1 MANSARVVVQVKSG
15 ALAPLFCGL
24 DTGGWLD
31 VVVVFW
37 GHDGHN
43 RRATGMQRVLALP
56 LVPPGSLRAA
66 AVVPESQPAMRRLRT
81 CMYTTHPHIH
91 TSTHPHIH
99 TYPHAHSYTHMH
111 TYIYTCHAQ
120 APWRR
125 QTPGLSWMRW
135 GCQKTMDPKHAKQG
149 ICSAAQHPR
158 TRPWCVQRTA
168 GCCPGYISSHVLGQ
182 VLCPKACRPPAG
194 ASNGT
199 ASE

>member
-81 CMYTTHPHIH
+81 CMYTTLHYTSTHPHVH
-91 TSTHPHIH
+91 TSTHPHVPTCSFIH
-99 TYPHAHSYTHMH
+99 AYAHIHIHMPRPGALATSDPRPQLDAVGLPEDDGPQACETGHLQCSPTSTHPAMVR
-111 TYIYTCHAQ
+111 AKDRGLL
-120 APWRR
+120 PWIHKFPC
-125 QTPGLSWMRW
+125 TGASPMPEGVP
-135 GCQKTMDPKHAKQG
+135 T
-149 ICSAAQHPR
+149 
-158 TRPWCVQRTA
+158 
-168 GCCPGYISSHVLGQ
+168 
-182 VLCPKACRPPAG
+182 ACRC
-194 ASNGT
+194 
-199 ASE
+199 